1 MQHFRYNPIFIHYEC
16 FSETGSQGFDKTN
29 RYLCAGSADHS
40 HVMQTYDI
48 IDISFNNGRNSAV
61 ITIEQFRM
69 ITNRYK
75 RIKCLFA
82 SLETALD
89 SLAIIEYQI

>member
-1 MQHFRYNPIFIHYEC
+1 MQ
-16 FSETGSQGFDKTN
+16 S
-29 RYLCAGSADHS
+29 
-40 HVMQTYDI
+40 YDI
-48 IDISFNNGRNSAV
+48 IDIIFNNGENSAV
-61 ITIEQFRM
+61 ITIEQFQM

-89 SLAIIEYQI
+89 SLAIIEFKI